1 MSKSNCNDCACRLA
15 SEVNQLKAVVK
26 AQSKMLSKLVQHIK
40 DGCKKDVEVKE
51 SSLKG
56 LLNPC
61 LKCLK
66 PDTLYHLGLD
76 TETTDF
82 PKVFG
87 DVRFVCMGGTKGRME
102 HFAYYVMQEIG
113 LKINA
118 ATQLRDMAEAGN
130 RFSMFKVG
138 PVLCVSHGIG
148 CPSISILLHELI
160 KIMYHAKCQDPVFI
174 RLGTCGGIGV
184 DPGTVI
190 ISSEAVDGRL
200 DSFHEIIVQGSGE
213 KYDSQL
219 DENLAFDIKLCH
231 DPCKDRYEAII
242 GKTLCAH
249 DFYEGQS
256 RLDGAFCEYTPEQKK
271 AYLEQLRSQDIKNIE
286 MESLA
291 FAALTGRAG
300 IRSAVVCVAILNR
313 LKGDQIQTPHE
324 VLIKWEKR
332 PQELVA
338 RYIRKVLYFSDEA
351 SDEAEEMEEDEEG
364 GRNGSVKVA
373 QGGAGDTQKAP
384 EPEEEA

>member
-1 MSKSNCNDCACRLA
+1 MSRTSNDCACRLA
-15 SEVNQLKAVVK
+15 HEVCQLKAIVN
-26 AQSKMLSKLVQHIK
+26 AQSKTLSKLVKQMQ
-40 DGCKKDVEVKE
+40 DGCKKEEVKM
-51 SSLKG
+51 SSMSG

-66 PDTLYHLGLD
+66 PDILYHLGMD

-130 RFSMFKVG
+130 RFAMFKVG

-160 KIMYHAKCQDPVFI
+160 KVMYHAKCQDPVFI
-174 RLGTCGGIGV
+174 RMGTCGGIGV
-184 DPGTVI
+184 EPGTVI

-200 DSFHEIIVQGSGE
+200 HPAHEILVQGACEGYE
-213 KYDSQL
+213 SQL
-219 DENLAFDIKLCH
+219 DENLAMDIKVCH
-231 DPCKDRYEAII
+231 DPCKDMYEIII

-256 RLDGAFCEYTPEQKK
+256 RLDGAFCEYTPDQKK
-271 AYLEQLRSQDIKNIE
+271 CYLEELESQDIKNID

-291 FAALTGRAG
+291 FAALTSRAG
-300 IRSAVVCVAILNR
+300 LRGAVVCVAILNR
-313 LKGDQIQTPHE
+313 LKGDQIQTPQDT
-324 VLIKWEKR
+324 LCKWEKR
-332 PQELVA
+332 PQELIA
-338 RYIRKVLYFSDEA
+338 RYIRKVLYFSDP
-351 SDEAEEMEEDEEG
+351 DEPEEMEDDDEQNE
-364 GRNGSVKVA
+364 SKKVLI
-373 QGGAGDTQKAP
+373 Q
-384 EPEEEA
+384 EAE

>member
-1 MSKSNCNDCACRLA
+1 MSKINCNDCACRLA
-15 SEVNQLKAVVK
+15 SEVGQLKAIVN
-26 AQSKMLSKLVQHIK
+26 AQSKTLTQLVKHIK
-40 DGCKKDVEVKE
+40 DQNCKKEEVKE
-51 SSLKG
+51 SVMTS

-66 PDTLYHLGLD
+66 PDILYHLGMD
-76 TETTDF
+76 TDTTDF

-102 HFAYYVMQEIG
+102 HLAYYIMQEIG

-148 CPSISILLHELI
+148 CPSISILLHEVI
-160 KIMYHAKCQDPVFI
+160 KIMAHAKCQDPVFI

-184 DPGTVI
+184 EPGTVI

-200 DSFHEIIVQGSGE
+200 NSGHEIFQQGAAE
-213 KYDSQL
+213 RYDSHL
-219 DENLAFDIKLCH
+219 DESLAIEIKLCH
-231 DPCKDRYEAII
+231 NPCKDGYETII

-271 AYLEQLRSQDIKNIE
+271 NYLEQLQGEDIKNID

-291 FAALTGRAG
+291 FAALTNRAG

-313 LKGDQIQTPHE
+313 LKGDQIQTPHD
-324 VLIKWEKR
+324 VLNKWEKR
-332 PQELVA
+332 PQELTA

-351 SDEAEEMEEDEEG
+351 DEAEQAEQMEDDEEQ
-364 GRNGSVKVA
+364 NASAMQSVKES
-373 QGGAGDTQKAP
+373 AG
-384 EPEEEA
+384 ESVR

>member
-1 MSKSNCNDCACRLA
+1 MSKNCNDCACRLA
-15 SEVNQLKAVVK
+15 SEVSQLKAVVN
-26 AQSKMLSKLVQHIK
+26 AQSKTLTKLIKQMK
-40 DGCKKDVEVKE
+40 DGCKKADEVKE
-51 SSLKG
+51 CAMSG

-66 PDTLYHLGLD
+66 PDILYHLGMD

-87 DVRFVCMGGTKGRME
+87 DVRFVIMGGTKGRME

-160 KIMYHAKCQDPVFI
+160 KVMYHAKCQDPVFI
-174 RLGTCGGIGV
+174 RMGTCGGIGV
-184 DPGTVI
+184 EPGTVI

-200 DSFHEIIVQGSGE
+200 NPAHEILVQGAIE
-213 KYDSQL
+213 RYDSTL
-219 DENLAFDIKLCH
+219 DENLAIDIKLCH
-231 DPCKDRYEAII
+231 DPCKDRYETII

-256 RLDGAFCEYTPEQKK
+256 RLDGAFCEYTPDQKK
-271 AYLEQLRSQDIKNIE
+271 SYLEQLEGQDIKNIE

-291 FAALTGRAG
+291 FAALTSRAG
-300 IRSAVVCVAILNR
+300 IRGAVVCVALLNR
-313 LKGDQIQTPHE
+313 LKGDQIQTPND
-324 VLIKWEKR
+324 VLCKWEKR
-332 PQELVA
+332 PQELIA
-338 RYIRKVLYFSDEA
+338 RYIRKVLYFSD
-351 SDEAEEMEEDEEG
+351 SDEAEEMEDDEEPNES
-364 GRNGSVKVA
+364 RKVSIQES
-373 QGGAGDTQKAP
+373 QGASGDTQKDP
-384 EPEEEA
+384 EPEEEE